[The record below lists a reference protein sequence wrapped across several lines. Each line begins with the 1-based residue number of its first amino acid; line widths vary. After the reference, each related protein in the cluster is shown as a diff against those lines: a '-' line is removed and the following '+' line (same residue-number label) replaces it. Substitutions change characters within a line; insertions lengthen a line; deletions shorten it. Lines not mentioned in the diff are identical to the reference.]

1 MTDPAALAR
10 TESFLHLHF
19 PLSIAMGVRVE
30 SHDEQGLVL
39 TAPLELNH
47 NHLGTAFGGSLGAL
61 ALFAGY
67 GLLWLE
73 IGEADCHIVIRSS
86 AIRYE
91 KPVHG
96 RLRAICHPPQ
106 PSELEELRETYRKK
120 GKARILLRVSL
131 VEDGE
136 VRASF
141 DGVFVV
147 MR

>member
-1 MTDPAALAR
+1 MSDPAALAQ
-10 TESFLHLHF
+10 TGSFLHLHF
-19 PLSIAMGVRVE
+19 PLSQAMGVRVE
-30 SHDEQGLVL
+30 SHDERGLML

-73 IGEADCHIVIRSS
+73 IGDENCHIVIRSS

-96 RLRAICHPPQ
+96 PLRALCL
-106 PSELEELRETYRKK
+106 PSVVQNFFLPRQQNLC
-120 GKARILLRVSL
+120 GQGGS
-131 VEDGE
+131 G
-136 VRASF
+136 SF
-141 DGVFVV
+141 PSA
-147 MR
+147 